1 MTKARGSVVAD
12 GAGGQS
18 GWAAL
23 QGAFSVAECAR
34 LLEMRARLDEGA
46 GGLVLGKA
54 SDVVRRSRL
63 CWLPETDEAAWAH
76 RRLAEVAAAF
86 NRDFFGFA
94 LDGFEEALQ
103 LARYGVGD
111 FYDWHVDR
119 GQGPRACRRKLG
131 ISVQLSAPTAYDGG
145 DIEINDGGTVVA
157 GPREQGAAVA
167 FAGFV
172 LHRVSPVARGERH
185 SLVAWLHGPAF
196 A

>member
-1 MTKARGSVVAD
+1 MAKSRGAVVDD

-18 GWAAL
+18 GCAAL
-23 QGAFSVAECAR
+23 QGAFSHADCAR
-34 LLEMRARLDEGA
+34 LLDLRARMDEA
-46 GGLVLGKA
+46 EGGLVLGRA
-54 SDVVRRSRL
+54 ADSVRRSRL
-63 CWLPETDEAAWAH
+63 CWLPETDETEWVH
-76 RRLAEVAAAF
+76 RRMAELAAAF

-94 LDGFEEALQ
+94 LDGFEESLQ

-119 GQGPRACRRKLG
+119 GQGPRARRRKLG
-131 ISVQLSAPTAYDGG
+131 ISVQLSAPTAYSGG
-145 DIEINDGGTVVA
+145 EIEINDGGCVVA

-172 LHRVSPVARGERH
+172 LHRVVPVTSGERH

-196 A
+196 T